1 MCLILTFAFIAATI
15 SFVINGLL
23 PHAIISGVIASIS
36 LFLFVRKLIVN
47 GRCIFGKATDCN
59 TSKDM

>member
-1 MCLILTFAFIAATI
+1 MCLMIALVFGVI
-15 SFVINGLL
+15 SFTFLSKGLV
-23 PHAIISGVIASIS
+23 PHAIISAIVAFAL
-36 LFLFVRKLIVN
+36 LFFFVRKLITN